1 MKMVIFFLA
10 VLTLISCQT
19 SRITYTWTEKNMAPK
34 KFHKV
39 LVLAV
44 LPESDH
50 ELQMKMEK
58 HLSGDLKEIGYAAY
72 SAAELFP
79 AGTFVKGD
87 TARAMAAIDSKGF
100 DAVLTI
106 VLLDKVK
113 EKCYVPGRVVYT
125 PYAPYYNRFDNY
137 YYTIY
142 HRIYTEGYYTT
153 GTRIFWETN
162 FYDVNEKKL
171 IYSSQTRSFDP
182 GSRETLAH
190 YYGVLIANSL
200 VKSKVL
206 IKPEEPMY

>member
-1 MKMVIFFLA
+1 MKKVIFFLA

-34 KFHKV
+34 KFHKI

-44 LPESDH
+44 LLESDH
-50 ELQMKMEK
+50 ELQLKMEN
-58 HLSGDLKEIGYAAY
+58 HLSGDLKEMGYAAC
-72 SAAELFP
+72 SAAGLFP

-113 EKCYVPGRVVYT
+113 EKYYVPGRVVYT

-142 HRIYTEGYYTT
+142 DRIYTEGYYTT